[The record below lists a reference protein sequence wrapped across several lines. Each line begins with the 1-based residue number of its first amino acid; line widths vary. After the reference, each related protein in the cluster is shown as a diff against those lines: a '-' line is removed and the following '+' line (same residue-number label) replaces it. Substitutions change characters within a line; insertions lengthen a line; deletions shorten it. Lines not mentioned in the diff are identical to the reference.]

1 MPCVVSQIVRWTHIK
16 LCLLCTSTSQWVEPE
31 GREKAPSVS
40 PATGETLC
48 TNTQA
53 TEEDVDRAVAAGER
67 QWMWWGTMPCQ
78 LTLNSTPPATRSP
91 SRSARL
97 VRLARSRTSTP
108 LVLHCTPLAEASPSD
123 GSCRV
128 LGQWQEC
135 ARDTVQQRRTLQL
148 HLSFTNESTLPSP
161 PPSPV
166 MLMCHSPFA
175 TFTPTL
181 AGRS

>member
-1 MPCVVSQIVRWTHIK
+1 MPCVVSQLVRWTHIK
-16 LCLLCTSTSQWVEPE
+16 LCLSCTSASQWVEPE

-67 QWMWWGTMPCQ
+67 QWRWSKCMPTQ
-78 LTLNSTPPATRSP
+78 THLYSLLLAAQAALPGWSGLPGHVRARHLYSIARHLQKHHRLMAVVESLDNGKSVRETRYNSDAHHIWTNHALT
-91 SRSARL
+91 
-97 VRLARSRTSTP
+97 
-108 LVLHCTPLAEASPSD
+108 
-123 GSCRV
+123 RV
-128 LGQWQEC
+128 LC
-135 ARDTVQQRRTLQL
+135 
-148 HLSFTNESTLPSP
+148 H

-166 MLMCHSPFA
+166 MLMCLSPFA